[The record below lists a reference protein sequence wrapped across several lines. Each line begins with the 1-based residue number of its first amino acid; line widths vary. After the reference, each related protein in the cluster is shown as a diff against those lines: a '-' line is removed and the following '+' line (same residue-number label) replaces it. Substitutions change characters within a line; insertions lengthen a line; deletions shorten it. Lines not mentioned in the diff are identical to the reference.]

1 MSKLSIGEGEFMEG
15 ISWAFLVNDKSQSMC
30 HLGIDAGID
39 CESETE
45 IIDDMVDDVFASL
58 EEYL

>member
-1 MSKLSIGEGEFMEG
+1 
-15 ISWAFLVNDKSQSMC
+15 MC
-30 HLGIDAGID
+30 HLGIDAEID
-39 CESETE
+39 GESETE

>member
-1 MSKLSIGEGEFMEG
+1 MEG
-15 ISWAFLVNDKSQSMC
+15 ISWTFLVNDKSHSMS
-30 HLGIDAGID
+30 HLGIDAEID
-39 CESETE
+39 GESETE

>member
-15 ISWAFLVNDKSQSMC
+15 ISWAFLVNDKNQAMS
-30 HLGIDAGID
+30 HLGIDAEID
-39 CESETE
+39 GESETE
-45 IIDDMVDDVFASL
+45 IIDDMVDEVFASL